1 MSCLQDFPFVF
12 CSFTGMHLDIH
23 FLLFILRLQ
32 CAPSVWALVFVEVFM
47 EKFEPS
53 SLWILP
59 HAHFLHFPSFGS
71 HCFFSF
77 LPVKPLSIDLR
88 FFTACQWCRIYF
100 HMFIIH
106 LNFSFL
112 HFLFISTT
120 HFSSVFLSQFLEAM
134 YCFRNVNPVLYP
146 CYICANITLW
156 FLSIWMR
163 SFTKRKF
170 LVII

>member
-1 MSCLQDFPFVF
+1 MELLGQTVCVFLILMDISQFFPQRNSKSHLHIRMPIFYI
-12 CSFTGMHLDIH
+12 FTSIG
-23 FLLFILRLQ
+23 
-32 CAPSVWALVFVEVFM
+32 C
-47 EKFEPS
+47 
-53 SLWILP
+53 
-59 HAHFLHFPSFGS
+59 

-77 LPVKPLSIDLR
+77 LPVLNLWALIR
-88 FFTACQWCRIYF
+88 FFTDCQWCRIYS

-134 YCFRNVNPVLYP
+134 YCFRNVNPVLYQ
-146 CYICANITLW
+146 CYICANIALW
-156 FLSIWMR
+156 FLSICMM
-163 SFTKRKF
+163 SFTKRKL